1 MHPLLSRACVRLLV
15 LTDDGAAMSALNG
28 SPKFDIATTKWEDI
42 LPLLPPSACG
52 YSAKQVFE
60 NTAGCVAYTYDDL
73 ILMPGTYV
81 SSGSEC
87 FFEDLLVVSG

>member
-1 MHPLLSRACVRLLV
+1 
-15 LTDDGAAMSALNG
+15 MSALNG